1 MLFNNLKHR
10 IVNMK
15 FIRTEEVIN
24 KTGMSRT
31 SIWRMEKD
39 GEFPCRRQLGL
50 RSVGWLETEIDEWI
64 ESRKKVDTYES
75 GVEAVLERE
84 KIKMQIKKQPGTHG
98 RWVPSQAVKP

>member
-1 MLFNNLKHR
+1 
-10 IVNMK
+10 MK

-39 GEFPCRRQLGL
+39 GEFPYRRQLGL

-84 KIKMQIKKQPGTHG
+84 KI
-98 RWVPSQAVKP
+98 